1 MVKTYPTLEQTFK
14 IFFELFLQEVCY
26 FNRKILLLET
36 FITSLTC
43 FSNI

>member
-1 MVKTYPTLEQTFK
+1 MIKTYPTLEQTFK
-14 IFFELFLQEVCY
+14 IVFELFMQEFCY